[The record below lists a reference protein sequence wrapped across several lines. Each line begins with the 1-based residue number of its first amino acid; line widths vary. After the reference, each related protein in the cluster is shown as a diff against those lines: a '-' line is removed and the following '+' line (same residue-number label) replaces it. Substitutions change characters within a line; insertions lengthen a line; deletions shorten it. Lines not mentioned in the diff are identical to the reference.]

1 MPEHKNEFEIPP
13 RTKIRVV
20 ATIEKGLCGEIERI
34 HEEEVAL
41 CKHEDRNEPE
51 WSNTLEMLLR
61 KGVRNYRSGLQP
73 AKK

>member
-20 ATIEKGLCGEIERI
+20 ATIEKTLCEEIERI

-41 CKHEDRNEPE
+41 CKREDRNEPE

-61 KGVRNYRSGLQP
+61 KGVKSYRTGPQTS
-73 AKK
+73 KK